1 MKNQITA
8 LIATVIILITSCE
21 SSDKTS
27 NQTSPP
33 QGEIALE
40 FQPQIN
46 SVPITAPQSQENILE
61 EKLFEEGWERKTFSN
76 GIMPDCFNYK
86 PFYGELDNELG
97 VSVGGGTDVAIKLMS
112 QTSGNCVRYVYINSG
127 NTYRIKNIPQ
137 GRYYLK
143 IAYGRN
149 WISKLDGRKCLGRF
163 LNNALY
169 ERGEDIL
176 DFNKKTTSEGYSIP
190 SYSLK
195 LDVISGST
203 DNAFNSSGI
212 SEGEFNN

>member
-1 MKNQITA
+1 MKNQIAA

-21 SSDKTS
+21 SSDNTS
-27 NQTSPP
+27 NQTPPP

-40 FQPQIN
+40 FQPQVK
-46 SVPITAPQSQENILE
+46 SVPITAPQSQENILK
-61 EKLFEEGWERKTFSN
+61 EKLFEEGWERQTISN

-86 PFYGELDNELG
+86 PAYGDLDNELV
-97 VSVGGGTDVAIKLMS
+97 VSVGRGTDVAIKLMS
-112 QTSGNCVRYVYINSG
+112 LSGGKCVRYVYINSG
-127 NTYRIKNIPQ
+127 NTYRIKNIPE

-143 IAYGRN
+143 IAYGRD
-149 WISKLDGRKCLGRF
+149 WISKLDGRRCLGRF

-176 DFNKKTTSEGYSIP
+176 DFYKKTTSDGYSIP
-190 SYSLK
+190 SYSLR

-212 SEGEFNN
+212 SEGDFNN